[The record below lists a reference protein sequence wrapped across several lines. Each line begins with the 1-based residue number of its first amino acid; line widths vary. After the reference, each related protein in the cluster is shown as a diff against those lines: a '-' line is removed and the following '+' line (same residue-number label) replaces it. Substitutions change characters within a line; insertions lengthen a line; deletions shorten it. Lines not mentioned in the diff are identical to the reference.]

1 MNTSYPICDYVTLFG
16 GIADVD
22 VTPITKF
29 NISQASYSSNA
40 KADYCLV
47 SLADASF
54 DISTEEE
61 PIAMILVTPSAQNN
75 QSNNVVL
82 GCLAITA
89 TSGSTIYHHQFTPN
103 EVKYLIPARPSEIRL
118 RGLST
123 QTQTD
128 VPLVAGY
135 VTLKFEYLSTEQVNA
150 LNSQTNYTTF

>member
-135 VTLKFEYLSTEQVNA
+135 VTLKFEYLSTEQVDA
-150 LNSQTNYTTF
+150 LNSESNYTTF